1 VRVAAVA
8 TINQQSCCCS
18 SNEVEWKDFA
28 EKQAMAIS
36 PTLNDV
42 SVVVPTAVPP
52 RQLAFDKAEQLAH
65 TFAQTAI
72 ERDKRGGTAK
82 VERDLLR
89 ESGLLHVVIPPSLGG
104 WGMDWPDTLKIVRL
118 FARVD
123 SSIAH
128 LFGFQHLMLASVL
141 LYGSTAQSDWLFA
154 ETVRKQWF
162 WGNALNPLDK
172 RTTLTPAGR
181 DGHVINGRKSFC
193 SGAVDSDMLIV
204 SAIRAED
211 QKFMVAAIPSNR
223 EGIRIHGDWD
233 SIGQRQTDSGTVEFQ
248 NVMVDADEF
257 LLTPGPLGSTRASL
271 RSCIAQLIFSNVFLG
286 LAEGAFAE
294 ARGYTLAQTRP
305 WIAATGIESA
315 SQDPYILEHYGR
327 FFAHL
332 QAAQALTDI
341 AGQSL
346 QRAWESGEAITDN
359 QRGRC
364 SIDIAA
370 AKATTTKVGLEIT
383 SEMFEV
389 MGARA
394 AAAPA
399 RLDRYWRNLRT
410 HTLHDPVDYKF
421 RELGDWALNHIL
433 PKPSFYS

>member
-1 VRVAAVA
+1 MATSPKLSDVAIEA
-8 TINQQSCCCS
+8 
-18 SNEVEWKDFA
+18 
-28 EKQAMAIS
+28 
-36 PTLNDV
+36 
-42 SVVVPTAVPP
+42 PP
-52 RQLAFDKAEQLAH
+52 RQLAFDRAEQLAH
-65 TFAQTAI
+65 TFAQTAV
-72 ERDKRGGTAK
+72 ERDQRGGTAK

-89 ESGLLHVVIPPSLGG
+89 ESGLLNVVIPPELGG

-141 LYGSTAQSDWLFA
+141 LYGSSAQSDWLFA
-154 ETVRKQWF
+154 ETVRNKWF

-172 RTTLTPAGR
+172 RTILTPSQH
-181 DGHVINGRKSFC
+181 DGYVLNGRKSFC
-193 SGAVDSDMLIV
+193 SGAVDSDMLLV
-204 SAIRAED
+204 SGIRGQD
-211 QKFMVAAIPSNR
+211 QKFMVAAIPSSR
-223 EGIRIHGDWD
+223 EGIRIHNDWD
-233 SIGQRQTDSGTVEFQ
+233 SIGQRQTDSGTVEFHD
-248 NVMVDADEF
+248 VRVAGDEF
-257 LLTPGPLGSTRASL
+257 LLTPGPLGSMRASL

-286 LAEGAFAE
+286 LTEGAFAE
-294 ARGYTLAQTRP
+294 ARDYTRAQTRP
-305 WIAATGIESA
+305 WIAAIGIESA

-327 FFAHL
+327 FFVHL

-341 AGQSL
+341 AGESL
-346 QRAWESGEAITDN
+346 QRAWDSGEAVTEN

-364 SIDIAA
+364 SIDVAA

-383 SEMFEV
+383 GEMFEV

-421 RELGDWALNHIL
+421 RELGDWALNRKL

>member
-1 VRVAAVA
+1 
-8 TINQQSCCCS
+8 
-18 SNEVEWKDFA
+18 
-28 EKQAMAIS
+28 MAIS
-36 PTLNDV
+36 PTLSDV
-42 SVVVPTAVPP
+42 SVVVPTNVPP

-65 TFAQTAI
+65 AYAQTAV

-82 VERDLLR
+82 IERDLLR
-89 ESGLLHVVIPPSLGG
+89 ESGLLNLVIPPSLGG

-123 SSIAH
+123 SSLAH
-128 LFGFQHLMLASVL
+128 LFGFQHLQLASVL
-141 LYGSTAQSDWLFA
+141 LYGSSAQSDWLFS
-154 ETVRKQWF
+154 ETVRNKWF

-172 RTTLTPAGR
+172 RTILTPSQPG
-181 DGHVINGRKSFC
+181 GYVLSGRKSFC

-204 SAIRAED
+204 SALCADDE
-211 QKFMVAAIPSNR
+211 KFMVAAIPSSR
-223 EGIRIHGDWD
+223 EGIRIHNDWD
-233 SIGQRQTDSGTVEFQ
+233 SIGQRQTDSGTVEFHG
-248 NVMVDADEF
+248 VMVDGDEF

-294 ARGYTLAQTRP
+294 ARDYTLAQTRP
-305 WIAATGIESA
+305 WIGAAGIESA
-315 SQDPYILEHYGR
+315 SEDPYILEHYGR
-327 FFAHL
+327 FFVHL

-341 AGQSL
+341 AGESL

-364 SIDIAA
+364 SIDIAT

-421 RELGDWALNHIL
+421 RELGAWALNHRL
-433 PKPSFYS
+433 PKPGFYS